1 MVTEAELL
9 ENAGIFW
16 SNFVTTF
23 GLGITV
29 ISGYLIV
36 AYAVGASLT
45 RSQVILVNVIF
56 FGTMAFIVVGLNGF
70 GGTAAD
76 LEGAAW
82 ALTTQRT
89 FEPTAWGRWGVMI
102 FIVLCV
108 FAALKF
114 MIDVRHPE
122 AK

>member
-1 MVTEAELL
+1 MMTEAELL

-16 SNFVTTF
+16 ANFLTTF
-23 GLGITV
+23 VLSIT
-29 ISGYLIV
+29 ILSGYLIA

-70 GGTAAD
+70 GATAAD

-82 ALTTQRT
+82 AMTTQRT
-89 FEPTAWGRWGVMI
+89 HAPTSWGRWGVMA
-102 FIVLCV
+102 FVVLCV
-108 FAALKF
+108 FGALKF
-114 MIDVRHPE
+114 MIDVRHPK